1 MPAQRAR
8 AHACLPTVAPN
19 FCERGASNDL
29 VSGSTAEL
37 TPPAVGAPRS
47 VRTASLT
54 RGLEGGRLYLALAGV
69 ALVLGALSLLI
80 PSTPS
85 YDPWAWLV
93 WGREIV
99 HFKLQTTGGPT
110 WKPLPVIFTTVFAPF
125 GKAQPD
131 LWLVVARAGALMATA
146 MVFKLSWRLTQGIGR
161 VLAGERSR
169 LLLGPALLAGV
180 IAAGRPVFS
189 HGVLRD
195 HPLGFSGRLM
205 TGPLL
210 IALELPLDCPH

>member
-1 MPAQRAR
+1 M
-8 AHACLPTVAPN
+8 
-19 FCERGASNDL
+19 
-29 VSGSTAEL
+29 
-37 TPPAVGAPRS
+37 
-47 VRTASLT
+47 T

-110 WKPLPVIFTTVFAPF
+110 WKPLPVIFTTIFAPF

-131 LWLVVARAGALMATA
+131 LWLVVARAGALMAAA

-180 IAAGRPVFS
+180 IAAVSLVFS
-189 HGVLRD
+189 D
-195 HPLGFSGRLM
+195 GFIS
-205 TGPLL
+205 
-210 IALELPLDCPH
+210 

>member
-8 AHACLPTVAPN
+8 AHAYLPTVAPN
-19 FCERGASNDL
+19 YCERGPSNDS

-37 TPPAVGAPRS
+37 TAPAVGAPRS

-54 RGLEGGRLYLALAGV
+54 RRLEGGRLYLALAGV

-110 WKPLPVIFTTVFAPF
+110 WKPLPVIFTTLFAPF
-125 GKAQPD
+125 GKAAPD
-131 LWLVVARAGALMATA
+131 LWLVVARAGAVMAAA
-146 MVFKLSWRLTQGIGR
+146 MVFRMSWRLTRGIARGLSLGDGAS
-161 VLAGERSR
+161 VGR
-169 LLLGPALLAGV
+169 LLLG
-180 IAAGRPVFS
+180 
-189 HGVLRD
+189 
-195 HPLGFSGRLM
+195 
-205 TGPLL
+205 
-210 IALELPLDCPH
+210 